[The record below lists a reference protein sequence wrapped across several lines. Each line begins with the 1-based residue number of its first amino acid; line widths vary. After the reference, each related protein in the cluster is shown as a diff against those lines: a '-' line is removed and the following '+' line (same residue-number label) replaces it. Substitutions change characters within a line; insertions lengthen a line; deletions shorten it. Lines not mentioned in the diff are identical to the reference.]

1 MRVRIGYHTQT
12 YGYVED
18 GPQGMVLTGTTPDNQ
33 QRLATLIVSLRPYYA
48 KLSDGAFVQILPRA
62 LSGGSTWA
70 HDTIYDTATPAP

>member
-1 MRVRIGYHTQT
+1 MRVRIGYQTQV

-18 GPQGMVLTGTTPDNQ
+18 GPQGLRITGTTPANQ
-33 QRLATLIVSLRPYYA
+33 HRLATLIASLRPYY
-48 KLSDGAFVQILPRA
+48 KTLSDSAFVQILPRA